1 MFATL
6 ITIAVLHW
14 AVLLTPGF
22 NVLLLGQLAASGQR
36 SAALAAVAGMTT
48 ATLCWASLAVAG
60 VGLVFAAHPSIR
72 LAAQLAGGLYLIH
85 LAFRMWRAGG
95 PAGDAP
101 AAIPGRAAAYRVGFL
116 TSALNPKIALFYAS
130 VFATALPAEPSL
142 ALTAAAVLLVFANSL
157 AWHLSL
163 ALLLSQP
170 AVQRAYLRRQRL
182 LNRVSGLLVSL
193 FGLRLVVAALQALRG
208 PAGP

>member
-6 ITIAVLHW
+6 VTIAVLHW

-60 VGLVFAAHPSIR
+60 VGIVFAAHPAIR
-72 LAAQLAGGLYLIH
+72 LVAQLAGGLYLIH
-85 LAFRMWRAGG
+85 LAVRMWRSGASTGS
-95 PAGDAP
+95 AP
-101 AAIPGRAAAYRVGFL
+101 PAIPGRAAAYRVGFL

-130 VFATALPAEPSL
+130 VFATALPADPPL
-142 ALTAAAVLLVFANSL
+142 LLTGSAVALVFANSL
-157 AWHLSL
+157 VWHLSL
-163 ALLLSQP
+163 AFVLSQP
-170 AVQRAYLRRQRL
+170 PVQRAYLRRQRV
-182 LNRVSGLLVSL
+182 LNRVSGVLVSL
-193 FGLRLVVAALQALRG
+193 FGARLLASALQALRG